1 MDELLDGQIKLY
13 VADGID
19 GCVVEL
25 LGGRID
31 EFKGYLERWVDGR
44 VGRWVNEWK
53 EGWVDGWMF

>member
-13 VADGID
+13 VEDGID

-31 EFKGYLERWVDGR
+31 EFR
-44 VGRWVNEWK
+44 GRWM
-53 EGWVDGWMF
+53 GR